1 MKLCSVTRNLL
12 VRSNNT
18 IIYLHVLHHS
28 NLGMPAR
35 SIAPPSVA
43 LYRFLLVCQRST
55 SHHLVVGRH
64 MQISCDHNGS
74 CPAHCP
80 PSTRRG
86 RARTR
91 SSQCQVDST
100 CLNIDASFVVM
111 KTLGCTCAT
120 CDACAIAQ
128 MHAHANLRKHASTHG
143 FDVKIGFKIYDVNNQ
158 NYNLH
163 HHHHHQTTSYKF
175 S

>member
-18 IIYLHVLHHS
+18 IIYLHVSHHS

-55 SHHLVVGRH
+55 TSHHLVVGRH

-74 CPAHCP
+74 CPALSSKYTQGHSP
-80 PSTRRG
+80 NTIVTMPSRFDLPEHRCVFCCNEDPRLHMRNLQCMRHRSNACTRE
-86 RARTR
+86 
-91 SSQCQVDST
+91 S
-100 CLNIDASFVVM
+100 
-111 KTLGCTCAT
+111 
-120 CDACAIAQ
+120 AQ
-128 MHAHANLRKHASTHG
+128 TGKHAR
-143 FDVKIGFKIYDVNNQ
+143 F
-158 NYNLH
+158 
-163 HHHHHQTTSYKF
+163 
-175 S
+175 